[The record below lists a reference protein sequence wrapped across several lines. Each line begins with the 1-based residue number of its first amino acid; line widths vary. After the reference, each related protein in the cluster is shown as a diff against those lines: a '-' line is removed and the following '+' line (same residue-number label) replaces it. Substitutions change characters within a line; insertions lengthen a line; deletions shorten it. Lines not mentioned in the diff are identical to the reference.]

1 MLQTNQAKSTKLSL
15 DLLTENQDACLTR
28 LFETDATLVV
38 AEMGFGKTIVCLSAI
53 KELLDEQVIK
63 RVLILAP
70 LKVCRTV
77 WQTEASKWQH
87 TSDLSIALA
96 IGTAVKRVN
105 AIKSD
110 AKIVLMNYENVP
122 WFCDEF
128 KDTHG
133 FDALIC
139 DEITKLK
146 SSGGVGFK
154 KLRHRLKDF
163 KWRVG
168 LSGTPVSE
176 DFEGLYAMSMIL
188 DGGKRLGTRKDVF
201 LRNYFYPTDYKE
213 YNWAL
218 IDKTGKTLLNKISD
232 LLFIA
237 DNETYKQSLPP
248 IFYHTEFVTLPSAAQ
263 IIYDD
268 MKNDAIALGVT
279 AVNAAVVVGKLLQI
293 ANGFLYGDEE
303 QGTDTVRLHD
313 AKMDKILELIIKIRS
328 PLHSK
333 KGSVT
338 TPIIIAYWFKHDLET
353 LLTFLPNAKVMAGA
367 NDIKTI
373 EDWNAGLIPILL
385 IQPRSAGHGIQLQ
398 KGGSNLIW
406 LGPVWS
412 RDLVLQT
419 EARIHRQGQQ
429 DAVNVYT
436 IACKKT
442 IDLEVLNR
450 VKNKGG
456 YAELLTAHLG

>member
-1 MLQTNQAKSTKLSL
+1 M
-15 DLLTENQDACLTR
+15 
-28 LFETDATLVV
+28 
-38 AEMGFGKTIVCLSAI
+38 
-53 KELLDEQVIK
+53 
-63 RVLILAP
+63 
-70 LKVCRTV
+70 
-77 WQTEASKWQH
+77 
-87 TSDLSIALA
+87 
-96 IGTAVKRVN
+96 
-105 AIKSD
+105 
-110 AKIVLMNYENVP
+110 
-122 WFCDEF
+122 
-128 KDTHG
+128 
-133 FDALIC
+133 
-139 DEITKLK
+139 
-146 SSGGVGFK
+146 
-154 KLRHRLKDF
+154 
-163 KWRVG
+163 
-168 LSGTPVSE
+168 
-176 DFEGLYAMSMIL
+176 
-188 DGGKRLGTRKDVF
+188 
-201 LRNYFYPTDYKE
+201 
-213 YNWAL
+213 
-218 IDKTGKTLLNKISD
+218 
-232 LLFIA
+232 
-237 DNETYKQSLPP
+237 
-248 IFYHTEFVTLPSAAQ
+248 
-263 IIYDD
+263 
-268 MKNDAIALGVT
+268 
-279 AVNAAVVVGKLLQI
+279 
-293 ANGFLYGDEE
+293 YGDEE
-303 QGTDTVRLHD
+303 QGTGTVRLHD